1 MRSLL
6 SLLLFVS
13 VCFAYNIKDIA
24 LDTPILKSLQKVH
37 QLQEK
42 AFDKNKTLNE
52 ETMQKLFKENQ
63 SYLQA
68 ILLHV
73 KDDPYSKG
81 FIMQEGFQSRTR
93 FLKNRIVLNL
103 KKGNSFAAKRDQL
116 ELGYLEQLSYLN
128 HYIIGLGEILQT
140 YPTQNEIKNFAH
152 AQQEKHKTINKE
164 QFSKIYHSVLHD
176 NNPMAEIMRTNY
188 KAYITISETLDMLLI
203 YTQQNPQVLA
213 QKTIFS
219 LINYDEIIQSVNASS
234 SALWLN
240 KKISFL
246 YLNTGKLVALLV
258 IVILLVL
265 SSFMM
270 KLILRFRIFNFKH
283 YENRKM
289 LRPVRLL
296 LLVTAIDY
304 FVIML
309 MYPLPPQDG
318 FNSLIILAYIMSLA
332 YFFMEIL
339 AYIFVG
345 YFETHKSNKNQKALI
360 SLSIDL
366 LKMLIAVIA
375 FVVYLNAMGVSLQT
389 VLTTIG
395 IFGLGIALAAKDSM
409 ANFFGSLNILLDNT
423 FSQGDSISVNGIEG
437 EVVKVGLR
445 STKIRTFDNSLVI
458 LPNAEASVKPIVNWS
473 KRKLGKEIKTTISIA
488 YTTPPQKVKDLIEE
502 IKYMLSQHPELVQS
516 HDIENLENEYRDDIF
531 VSKKNLLGLKKE
543 RFVYLDSFEA
553 SHLNI
558 LVQTFSRTIKKEEWY
573 KVKEEILFSIL
584 EILQSHNID
593 FALPGQEVF
602 QTIRNK
608 EENL

>member
-6 SLLLFVS
+6 SLLLLFS
-13 VCFAYNIKDIA
+13 LSFAYEIHDIVMDA
-24 LDTPILKSLQKVH
+24 PILKSLQKVH

-42 AFDKNKTLNE
+42 AFDKNETLNE

-63 SYLQA
+63 DYLQE
-68 ILLHV
+68 ILVHI
-73 KDDPYSKG
+73 KDDPYSNG
-81 FIMQEGFQSRTR
+81 FIIQESFQSRTR
-93 FLKNRIVLNL
+93 FLENRIVLNL
-103 KKGNSFAAKRDQL
+103 KRGNGFAAKRDQL
-116 ELGYLEQLSYLN
+116 ELGYLEQLNYLN
-128 HYIIGLGEILQT
+128 HYVIGLGEVLQT
-140 YPTQNEIKNFAH
+140 YPTQNEIKSFAH
-152 AQQEKHKTINKE
+152 TQQEEHKTINKE
-164 QFSKIYHSVLHD
+164 KFSKIYHSILHD
-176 NNPMAEIMRTNY
+176 NNPMAEIMRQNY
-188 KAYITISETLDMLLI
+188 KAYITISETIEMLLI
-203 YTQQNPQVLA
+203 YTQENPQVLA

-219 LINYDEIIQSVNASS
+219 IIDYDEIIKNVNASS

-258 IVILLVL
+258 ITLLLVF

-309 MYPLPPQDG
+309 MYPLPPQEG
-318 FNSLIILAYIMSLA
+318 FISFISLAYIMSFA

-339 AYIFVG
+339 AYVFIG
-345 YFETHKSNKNQKALI
+345 YFETHERNKNQKALI

-389 VLTTIG
+389 VLTTLG

-423 FSQGDSISVNGIEG
+423 FSQGDLISINGIEG
-437 EVVKVGLR
+437 EVVNVGLR

-458 LPNAEASVKPIVNWS
+458 LPNAEASIKPIVNWS
-473 KRKLGKEIKTTISIA
+473 KRHLGKEIKTTIAIS
-488 YTTPPQKVKDLIEE
+488 YNTPPQKVRDLTEE
-502 IKYMLSQHPELVQS
+502 IKYMLSQHPDLVQS
-516 HDIENLENEYRDDIF
+516 DDIENLENEYRDDIF
-531 VSKKNLLGLKKE
+531 ISKKNLLGLKKE
-543 RFVYLDSFEA
+543 RFVYLDSFED

-558 LVQTFSRTIKKEEWY
+558 LIQTFSRTIKKEEWY
-573 KVKEEILFSIL
+573 KVKEDILYNIW
-584 EILQSHNID
+584 EILQKHEID
-593 FALPGQEVF
+593 FALPGQTVF
-602 QTIRNK
+602 LNNTQ
-608 EENL
+608 ECP